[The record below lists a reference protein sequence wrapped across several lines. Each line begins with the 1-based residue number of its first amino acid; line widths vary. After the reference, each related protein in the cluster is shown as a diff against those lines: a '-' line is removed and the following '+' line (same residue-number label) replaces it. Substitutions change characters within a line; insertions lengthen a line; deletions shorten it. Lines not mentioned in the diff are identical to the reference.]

1 MPSMLYSMKNATEL
15 YDVSPTTIVNY
26 CTLAAEFISDHA
38 KPDKKNGRRW
48 FTYDDLQIFAL
59 IKSSRDY
66 QAATAALA
74 RGERGDV
81 PAMHN
86 EYTITI
92 QQKQQV
98 MFLQN
103 RVIQLEAE
111 LERFKGVEKERDET
125 IGQNK
130 LLKERLDEKEAE
142 LFEVKYELK
151 HLKQLQLNLKYSESD

>member
-15 YDVSPTTIVNY
+15 YDVSPTTIKNY
-26 CTLAAEFISDHA
+26 CDLAVEYLSDHA
-38 KPDKKNGRRW
+38 RPDKKNGRRW
-48 FTYDDLQIFAL
+48 FTYDDLRVFAL

-74 RGERGDV
+74 SGERGEV
-81 PAMHN
+81 PSMHN

-111 LERFKGVEKERDET
+111 LERFKGVEKERDEAVGHYKAT
-125 IGQNK
+125 K
-130 LLKERLDEKEAE
+130 DRLNEKEAE
-142 LFEVKYELK
+142 LFDVKHELAN
-151 HLKQLQLNLKYSESD
+151 LKQLHLNLKFREPD